1 MLFEGKISLF
11 SLPCAQNPPGFD
23 IALSRLAH
31 PPLPH
36 KLYGGITWQQTM
48 WNHSTH
54 CQRQPH
60 QQSAG
65 FRVRK
70 TEFSTYSGSSV
81 KDHHRWSKTGFL
93 PPVTLKENERKG
105 GSLLSR
111 WGSQDTYL
119 SLPQNGDRMIVCFP
133 SSLVA
138 QNQAARQNAYHF
150 LQEYNI

>member
-54 CQRQPH
+54 CQRQPY
-60 QQSAG
+60 QQSAPPG

-70 TEFSTYSGSSV
+70 NEFSTYSGSSV

-105 GSLLSR
+105 GSLLRR
-111 WGSQDTYL
+111 WGGQDISQSATEWRQDDSMFSFLFGCTESGCKAKCL
-119 SLPQNGDRMIVCFP
+119 SFSTGV
-133 SSLVA
+133 
-138 QNQAARQNAYHF
+138 
-150 LQEYNI
+150 